1 MLPTKATAAAT
12 MKVQKLLGPGF
23 ARECQYPEWISNVIL
38 VKKPNG
44 TWKMCVDFTD
54 LNKAYPKDN
63 YPLPKINKLVDA
75 TAEHALLS
83 FMDAFSGYHQ
93 I

>member
-1 MLPTKATAAAT
+1 

-23 ARECQYPEWISNVIL
+23 TGECQYPEWISNVIL